1 MSIPPTWGDLGD
13 KRDFSRNGIQAITF
27 RSEIS
32 RVSLGNRGGGDEGA
46 GTKQNFS
53 VQCTEVAPDLDTP
66 GRKRRGRLKKLILK
80 GAQSWRFCC
89 YNWRSLYSYLSPP
102 IPSLSLAP
110 PPQGSGLGPGELCSL
125 LQEALERGAQ
135 DVESG
140 PGWRGP
146 LARPG
151 LWKVALE

>member
-66 GRKRRGRLKKLILK
+66 GRKGRGRLKKLILK

-110 PPQGSGLGPGELCSL
+110 PPQVLVWGLVSCVPFYRRLWRE
-125 LQEALERGAQ
+125 EPRMWKMAQ
-135 DVESG
+135 AGGDH
-140 PGWRGP
+140 
-146 LARPG
+146 
-151 LWKVALE
+151 